1 MREVYERARARTP
14 VSMSGWSPA
23 IRPSGGPVRR
33 TVPTVVPK
41 GAWWR
46 KVAEG
51 WFTSVP
57 VWQVRV
63 ALGVLLAGSNAVG
76 IGVAYALLFVVVPMP
91 DVDRGQLTEWDNL
104 ALAGAYVVLAGGLG
118 IRQAWRV
125 LHPVVTMLR
134 PGHEPS
140 ADDRRD
146 VLAAPRRVFAYQAT
160 LWALGSLVFFGTNL
174 RHSVDLALSVLFVV
188 GLAGWTTSCLTYLF
202 AERALRPVARRV
214 LAQGFPNRRY
224 VRSVAGRTL
233 FAWALGS
240 GVSVLGVVTV
250 GITTVVD
257 PRPVTS
263 KDLAISVIV
272 LGGIALL
279 VGFLTIFVAARA
291 SSEPIRNLRE
301 SLARVEKGDFDVE
314 VGIYD
319 GTEIGM
325 LQAGFNEMLSGL
337 REREELRDLFGRH
350 VGADVARRAL
360 EGGVRLGGESRDI
373 AVLFV
378 DIIGSTTLAE
388 KRPPEEVVALL
399 NRFFDV
405 VIDVVHEHDGW
416 INKFEG
422 DAALAVWGAPMEL
435 EDKHTAALA
444 AARVMSRRLAEEVP
458 EISAGIGVSCGTA
471 VAGNVGTHE
480 RYEYTVIGDP
490 VNEAARLT
498 GHAKRV
504 PHRVVANCS
513 LVGSASDEEAR
524 HWRELEPI
532 TVRGKSEPTPVATLR
547 D

>member
-1 MREVYERARARTP
+1 MTAVT
-14 VSMSGWSPA
+14 
-23 IRPSGGPVRR
+23 
-33 TVPTVVPK
+33 
-41 GAWWR
+41 WWR
-46 KVAEG
+46 RATEG
-51 WFTSVP
+51 WYTSLP

-76 IGVAYALLFVVVPMP
+76 IGVAYALLFLVVPMP
-91 DVDRGQLTEWDNL
+91 DVDRGQLTERENL
-104 ALAGAYVVLAGGLG
+104 VLAGAYVLLAGSLG
-118 IRQAWRV
+118 IRQAWRT

-134 PGHEPS
+134 PGHTPS

-146 VLAAPRRVFAYQAT
+146 VLAAPRRVFLYQAS
-160 LWALGSLVFFGTNL
+160 LWALGSLLFLVTNL

-214 LAQGFPNRRY
+214 LAQGFPSRRY

-240 GVSVLGVVTV
+240 GVSMLGVVTV
-250 GITTVVD
+250 GITTVVE
-257 PRPVTS
+257 PGPVS
-263 KDLAISVIV
+263 ALDLGISVIV

-301 SLARVEKGDFDVE
+301 ALAEVERGDFDVE
-314 VGIYD
+314 VAIYD

-325 LQAGFNEMLSGL
+325 LQAGFNKMLRGL

-350 VGADVARRAL
+350 VGADVARQAL
-360 EGGVRLGGESRDI
+360 EGGVRLGGEARDV

-378 DIIGSTTLAE
+378 DIIGSTSLAE
-388 KRPPEEVVALL
+388 NRPPEEVVALL

-405 VIDVVHEHDGW
+405 VIDVVHDHDGW

-435 EDKHTAALA
+435 DDKHTAALA
-444 AARVMSRRLAEEVP
+444 AARVMSRRLAAEVP
-458 EISAGIGVSCGTA
+458 EIAAGIGVSCGTA

-498 GHAKRV
+498 GHAKQV
-504 PHRVVANCS
+504 PGRVVANCS
-513 LVGSASDEEAR
+513 LVGSASHEEAR
-524 HWRELEPI
+524 HWREVDPI
-532 TVRGKSEPTPVATLR
+532 TVRGRSEPTRIATLA
-547 D
+547 